1 MSDSARHE
9 CAGRARTK
17 RAAFA
22 LFVLGAAALAGCGG
36 AAPLLHPAK
45 VLEPGRVQVAGGV
58 AGRLVAL
65 DRSALLDEASGVLE
79 DVAVAP
85 GMAPFV
91 GARVGID
98 GDNEAGLAYMGRA
111 IRLDGRHAFDLGD
124 AWRLSVGAGASALL
138 PRPRG
143 GDADLGSVYGGGGD
157 LPVLVGWSSE
167 ADIYSVWIGP
177 RGGFELLR
185 GRILETELSASEAA
199 SADFVAISGTHAFVG
214 GVLGMRVGFRSI
226 HVALE
231 LDLAYHR
238 AWGTLGQR
246 EADVEQLG
254 IAPASALAL
263 SF

>member
-1 MSDSARHE
+1 MSTSARHPS
-9 CAGRARTK
+9 AGRARTK

-22 LFVLGAAALAGCGG
+22 LFVLGSAVLAGCGG

-45 VLEPGRVQVAGGV
+45 VLSPGRVQVAGGV

-65 DRSALLDEASGVLE
+65 DRSALVDEASGVLE

-91 GARVGID
+91 GARVGIE
-98 GDNEAGLAYMGRA
+98 GDNEAGLAYMGRS
-111 IRLDGRHAFDLGD
+111 IRLDARHAFDLGD
-124 AWRLSVGAGASALL
+124 AWRLSVGAGGSALL

-157 LPVLVGWSSE
+157 LPVLVGWSSD
-167 ADIYSVWIGP
+167 ADIYSVWVGP

-199 SADFVAISGTHAFVG
+199 SADFVDISGTHAFVG
-214 GVLGMRVGFRSI
+214 GVIGMRVGFRSI

-238 AWGTLGQR
+238 AWGTLGDR
-246 EADVEQLG
+246 EADIEQLG
-254 IAPASALAL
+254 VAPASALAL